1 MEAAGV
7 SRGMPP
13 APAGVD
19 LLALGRSC
27 GYAGSREVAVPT
39 PAHDTDGCRRRGD
52 VQETPSPTTAESLTA
67 PWGWPPDTL
76 VKAVYRVT
84 VDG

>member
-1 MEAAGV
+1 
-7 SRGMPP
+7 MPP

-19 LLALGRSC
+19 LQAIGRSC

-39 PAHDTDGCRRRGD
+39 PAHDTDGCRQGRD
-52 VQETPSPTTAESLTA
+52 VEESPSPTTAESLTA
-67 PWGWPPDTL
+67 SRGWPPDTL